1 MRVFAVSDIHVDYA
15 ENLDWIL
22 SLDAREF
29 SEDVLVL
36 AGDVTDKMPLLRL
49 VFDSLVACFK
59 SVLFVPGNHEL

>member
-29 SEDVLVL
+29 SEDVLIL
-36 AGDVTDKMPLLRL
+36 AGDVTDKI
-49 VFDSLVACFK
+49 AAT
-59 SVLFVPGNHEL
+59 